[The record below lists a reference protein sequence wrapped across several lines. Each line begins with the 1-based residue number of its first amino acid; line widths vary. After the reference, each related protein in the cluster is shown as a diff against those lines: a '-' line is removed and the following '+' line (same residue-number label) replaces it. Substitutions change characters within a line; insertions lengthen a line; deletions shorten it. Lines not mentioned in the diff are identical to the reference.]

1 MLYDLSHR
9 TSYAYAS
16 PVDLAWHALHLR
28 ARALPFQK
36 VLASE
41 IVSAPRASEIRESVD
56 HFGNAV
62 TFLALKETHDT
73 FIVEVRSRIEVAYP
87 PIGDPAASP
96 PWEAVREKL
105 WNDGFPR
112 CVEANEFVHRSPL
125 IAGHPELL
133 DYARPSFTPGRPVME
148 AAIDLTHRI
157 KKDFAYD
164 PDATD
169 ISTPLLQVMKL
180 RRGVCQDFAHVQIGC
195 LRSLGLAARYVSGYI
210 RTRPR
215 PGQEALRGA
224 DASHAWVSVW
234 CGEKAGWIDV
244 DPTNDM
250 VVSDQHVLLAW
261 GRDFSDVSPVR
272 GVILGGGHHT
282 FGVAV
287 ELKPVD
293 QAA

>member
-28 ARALPFQK
+28 ARSLPFQT
-36 VLASE
+36 VLSSE
-41 IVSAPRASEIRESVD
+41 IVSAPRAAEVRETID

-62 TFLALKETHDT
+62 TYLALKETHDN
-73 FIVEVRSRIEVAYP
+73 FIVEVRSRIDVAFP
-87 PIGDPAASP
+87 AIADPALSP
-96 PWEAVREKL
+96 SWESVRDAL
-105 WNDGFPR
+105 WNDGFPEP
-112 CVEANEFVHRSPL
+112 VDAHEFVHRSPL

-133 DYARPSFTPGRPVME
+133 DYALPSFAAGRPIVE
-148 AAIDLTHRI
+148 AVVDLTHRI
-157 KKDFAYD
+157 KHDFAYD
-164 PDATD
+164 PGATD
-169 ISTPLLQVMKL
+169 ISTPLLKVLSL

-215 PGQEALRGA
+215 PGQESLRGA
-224 DASHAWVSVW
+224 DASHAWVSAW
-234 CGEKAGWIDV
+234 CGPEFGWVDV

-287 ELKPVD
+287 ELKPVETRD
-293 QAA
+293 

>member
-1 MLYDLSHR
+1 MLYELSHR

-16 PVDLAWHALHLR
+16 PVDLAWHSLHLK

-36 VLASE
+36 IHSSE
-41 IVSAPRASEIRESVD
+41 IISAPRATEIRETAD
-56 HFGNAV
+56 HFGNTL
-62 TFLALKETHDT
+62 TFLALKETHDN
-73 FIVEVRSRIEVAYP
+73 FIVEVRSRIDVAYP
-87 PIGDPAASP
+87 PIGDPAASL
-96 PWEAVREKL
+96 PWEAVRDL
-105 WNDGFPR
+105 VWNDGFPR
-112 CVEANEFVHRSPL
+112 FVDVHEFAHRSPL

-133 DYARPSFTPGRPVME
+133 EYARPSFAPGRPIME

-169 ISTPLLQVMKL
+169 ISTPLLQVLKL

-234 CGEKAGWIDV
+234 CGEAAGWIDV

-250 VVSDQHVLLAW
+250 VVTDQHVLLAW

-287 ELKPVD
+287 DLKPLD
-293 QAA
+293 ATA